1 MFIHSQE
8 LLSVHDTVRAR
19 TYETPIPAFDPNFHP
34 STHYSRHRKGGETRT
49 VGLHKSANES
59 LVSAWGSMYVGCT
72 PRRRCSG
79 AKSSNSLITIE
90 VEGKLVMSVMTQQIL
105 PVLFYVC
112 MAM

>member
-1 MFIHSQE
+1 MFICSQE

-59 LVSAWGSMYVGCT
+59 LVSAWGDMQSALQRGGVGGHVSY
-72 PRRRCSG
+72 RG
-79 AKSSNSLITIE
+79 
-90 VEGKLVMSVMTQQIL
+90 
-105 PVLFYVC
+105 
-112 MAM
+112 